1 MKSAIGTGSTV
12 TSIRC
17 AGRGI
22 ALRCRRNVSMLACS
36 ALVLLS
42 CEAVGHGPLPASK
55 APAAGGKVPTLVEP
69 VPLMKTSEQHGKVI
83 TNFEFYVGE
92 RFGVW
97 HQEIYEIGIISEDQ
111 TELRFAVVR
120 AYEPGK
126 TIAHVTKTTALRV
139 ELRTGSGPE
148 RLSRGWLDA
157 HEVAQL
163 VQALPGI
170 PAMHTA
176 EIVAAS
182 NRSTEVAFPRGR
194 IAIGLRNIPGDARDQ
209 RLFVRVGNEDAAAL
223 LKPDR
228 FAELQALVNFA
239 NRTILEVQ
247 DKRGHHR

>member
-1 MKSAIGTGSTV
+1 MKSANGAGRAV
-12 TSIRC
+12 TSIPC

-22 ALRCRRNVSMLACS
+22 ALRCRRNVSMLAFS

-42 CEAVGHGPLPASK
+42 YEAFGHGPLPASK
-55 APAAGGKVPTLVEP
+55 APASAGKVPTLVEP
-69 VPLMKTSEQHGKVI
+69 VPQMKSPEQHGRVI

-97 HQEIYEIGIISEDQ
+97 LQEVYEIGIISEDQ

-126 TIAHVTKTTALRV
+126 AIAHVTEATALRV
-139 ELRTGSGPE
+139 DVRTGSGPE
-148 RLSRGWLDA
+148 RSSRGWLDS

-163 VQALPGI
+163 VQALQGI

-176 EIVAAS
+176 EIVATS

-194 IAIGLRNIPGDARDQ
+194 VTFGLRNIPGDARDQ
-209 RLFVRVGNEDAAAL
+209 RLFVRVGNVDTAAL
-223 LKPDR
+223 LKADR